1 VRAESPYHLISLS
14 ILDRN
19 VPLLE
24 IPTAQFQPCMDS
36 FLGSWAGVLKALE
49 DERPIEEL
57 WALSALG
64 FKTQIHRALL
74 PVGLLPRQWDETLAA
89 IVMRTGYACT
99 AGLRDFFY
107 TRDDLRQIQLAWMK
121 EIEKAL
127 DDGRPAISFGMH
139 GPAFG
144 IIRGFDADTEEYH
157 VSTFA
162 DGAPINAMDLGTL
175 DPPCIFVLIPTGP
188 LAVTEGADAVAR
200 NLEAERAALEEA
212 VAHHLGREVDAHGH
226 AVEVPPDLAVGPQ
239 AYNAWSMAIE
249 TGQVAQH
256 FGLAYTAAYYAEARS
271 AAAVWLHRL
280 SGAERWKN
288 AARQFE
294 SAAKHFEHE
303 AESFVA
309 LPKLFPMDQPSLLKD
324 SGRRSDAS
332 ACLRMARAEHIAAME
347 QIIEAME

>member
-1 VRAESPYHLISLS
+1 MALIE
-14 ILDRN
+14 
-19 VPLLE
+19 VPN
-24 IPTAQFQPCMDS
+24 ARFQPCMDS

-49 DERPIEEL
+49 DERPIEDL
-57 WALSALG
+57 WGLSALG
-64 FKTQIHRALL
+64 FRTQIHRALL
-74 PVGLLPRQWDETLAA
+74 PVGLLPRQWDETYATIL
-89 IVMRTGYACT
+89 MRTGYACT

-127 DDGRPAISFGMH
+127 EDGRPAISFGIH

-144 IIRGFDADTEEYH
+144 IIHGFDPDTEEYH

-162 DGAPINAMDLGTL
+162 DGAPVNAMDLGTL

-188 LAVTEGADAVAR
+188 LAAVGGTDLNAQAF
-200 NLEAERAALEEA
+200 EAERAALTEA
-212 VAHHLGREVDAHGH
+212 VAHHLGQEVDAKGN
-226 AVEVPPDLAVGPQ
+226 AVEVPRDLAAGPQ
-239 AYNAWSMAIE
+239 AYNAWSLAIE

-271 AAAVWLHRL
+271 SAGVWLRKL
-280 SGAERWKN
+280 AALERWQK
-288 AARQFE
+288 AARRFE
-294 SAAKHFEHE
+294 AAAKHFEHE

-309 LPKLFPMDQPSLLKD
+309 LPKLFPLDKPESLLD

-347 QIIEAME
+347 NIIEVMEARGG